1 MILGAPL
8 PIPLLYPGINVAG
21 YSWRDS
27 SCPGPGHHKEPGWTV
42 HCCPPQEGQHPLL
55 GPFLPTCLSLPE
67 SCLEALAPEQTQ
79 RLHQCCL
86 PGHAA
91 PPLTDQILSGLRI
104 GPIWTQSHGQQSVST
119 SQQRHLQSGVSCREN
134 SPHYFPRCPIHLWLL
149 SGASRV
155 RSRRFPCP
163 RRSCP
168 RRATKTDQT
177 LNWVEEHKGDRTSE
191 HSWPPGTWSSAPTPM
206 LRCYLFPLV
215 PCHFSI
221 CKCLLRAAPYL

>member
-1 MILGAPL
+1 MILGATL
-8 PIPLLYPGINVAG
+8 PIPLLYLGINVAG

-91 PPLTDQILSGLRI
+91 PPLTDQILSGLQI
-104 GPIWTQSHGQQSVST
+104 GPIWTQSHCQQSVST

-134 SPHYFPRCPIHLWLL
+134 SSPLL
-149 SGASRV
+149 SPLPHPSICG
-155 RSRRFPCP
+155 
-163 RRSCP
+163 
-168 RRATKTDQT
+168 
-177 LNWVEEHKGDRTSE
+177 
-191 HSWPPGTWSSAPTPM
+191 
-206 LRCYLFPLV
+206 CYLGPAG
-215 PCHFSI
+215 C
-221 CKCLLRAAPYL
+221 APADSHAPEGPVQGEPQRQPKH